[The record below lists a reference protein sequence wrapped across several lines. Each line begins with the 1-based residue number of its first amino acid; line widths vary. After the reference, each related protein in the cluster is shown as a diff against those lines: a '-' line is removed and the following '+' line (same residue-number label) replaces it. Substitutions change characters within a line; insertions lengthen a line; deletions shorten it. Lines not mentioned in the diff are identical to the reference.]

1 MRSTFWLLAIA
12 ALTAAQ
18 DAGDAGEPW
27 VEEEELE
34 EPYADER
41 EDHAHSRKAYVDG
54 PYDEQVR
61 VRRRCCDYEYDP
73 APTRRIRR
81 SPEQEENNRKP
92 RHVHQYEVH
101 EFTDEGSSF
110 PSPPYEEMLAAS
122 AEHYH
127 RVYAPPGAPDPVH
140 YLNPEVSAEVPI
152 PLGVLSD
159 SNIAQFA
166 AAGAGAATR
175 PVTIISRPQKHG
187 RALPLREGSIALN
200 TVNPASV
207 SVKANKSVPPSS
219 PVQFIAP
226 INTATIPIT
235 FTAPDAPV
243 VGPAPVPSTPVPAAL
258 PQRLADDQFSA
269 AAGHHRQHHH
279 HVGHSHNAGGG
290 RHHHGGHG
298 HSSGGGQKHHGAH
311 HGAHE
316 GKVQL

>member
-1 MRSTFWLLAIA
+1 MRVTFWLLALA
-12 ALTAAQ
+12 ALTVAQ
-18 DAGDAGEPW
+18 DVGDAGEPW

-61 VRRRCCDYEYDP
+61 VRRRCCDYEFEP
-73 APTRRIRR
+73 APPRRVRR
-81 SPEQEENNRKP
+81 SPEPDENNRKS
-92 RHVHQYEVH
+92 RQVHQYEVH

-127 RVYAPPGAPDPVH
+127 RVYAAPGAPDSSH

-152 PLGVLSD
+152 PLGVHSIP
-159 SNIAQFA
+159 NIAQFA
-166 AAGAGAATR
+166 PASAGTATR
-175 PVTIISRPQKHG
+175 PVAIIPSPQKQG
-187 RALPLREGSIALN
+187 RALPLRDAYVAVN

-207 SVKANKSVPPSS
+207 SVKANKSVRPSG

-226 INTATIPIT
+226 INTATFPIA
-235 FTAPDAPV
+235 FTAPEAPV
-243 VGPAPVPSTPVPAAL
+243 VGPAPVPSTPKPAAP
-258 PQRLADDQFSA
+258 PQRLDGDQFSA
-269 AAGHHRQHHH
+269 AAGHHHQHHH
-279 HVGHSHNAGGG
+279 HAGHSHKTGGG
-290 RHHHGGHG
+290 HHHHGGHG
-298 HSSGGGQKHHGAH
+298 HTAGGGHKHHGAH

-316 GKVQL
+316 GKV